1 MAFVMMLVLNARAN
15 FTEVTIA
22 LVGMLGFIYGLR
34 EIFKDDITRVI
45 WRSIQRGLPKWR
57 NIYTNSVNKTRIASQ
72 TIWLEY
78 IRDKD
83 LPKQVNK
90 LFQNRRHQNK
100 QAAQLLHFRSDTKV
114 NAKSFMPG
122 YDEIQQR
129 IFFNLTPFIRFLKK
143 GEGRLYSLD
152 GSKITKQA
160 VERRYQINVVLMQ
173 TDKQDLQRMQRY
185 KITLNRSTIVNIEA
199 MKADDDD

>member
-1 MAFVMMLVLNARAN
+1 
-15 FTEVTIA
+15 
-22 LVGMLGFIYGLR
+22 
-34 EIFKDDITRVI
+34 
-45 WRSIQRGLPKWR
+45 
-57 NIYTNSVNKTRIASQ
+57 
-72 TIWLEY
+72 
-78 IRDKD
+78 
-83 LPKQVNK
+83 
-90 LFQNRRHQNK
+90 
-100 QAAQLLHFRSDTKV
+100 
-114 NAKSFMPG
+114 MPG

-199 MKADDDD
+199 MKADEDD

>member
-1 MAFVMMLVLNARAN
+1 
-15 FTEVTIA
+15 
-22 LVGMLGFIYGLR
+22 
-34 EIFKDDITRVI
+34 
-45 WRSIQRGLPKWR
+45 
-57 NIYTNSVNKTRIASQ
+57 
-72 TIWLEY
+72 
-78 IRDKD
+78 
-83 LPKQVNK
+83 
-90 LFQNRRHQNK
+90 
-100 QAAQLLHFRSDTKV
+100 
-114 NAKSFMPG
+114 MPG